1 MTRPAQETPENAKAV
16 NFNCSTKTVSR
27 KRLTVFETQRNIPIV
42 SKFIG
47 KSKSLMIGVIK
58 ILIIVKTIAPITKV
72 FNPPLT

>member
-1 MTRPAQETPENAKAV
+1 MTKPAQETPEEVKLV
-16 NFNCSTKTVSR
+16 KFNCSTKTVSK

-58 ILIIVKTIAPITKV
+58 MLMIVKTMAPITKV
-72 FNPPLT
+72 LSPAET